1 MEVVGRADDLR
12 KIRGVLFSPKTVE
25 QFIREEFPEVVE
37 FEILVERKGIMDE
50 LTLRTE
56 LQPSVGKDKAEEIK
70 ARLKERAKVKTNL
83 TMKVT
88 LEPEGALPRYTLKAK
103 RFKDLRGVK

>member
-37 FEILVERKGIMDE
+37 FEIVVTRKGIMDE

-56 LQPSVGKDKAEEIK
+56 LQPNIGKDKAEEIK
-70 ARLKERAKVKTNL
+70 GRVKERAKVKTNL
-83 TMKVT
+83 TMNVT
-88 LEPEGALPRYTLKAK
+88 LEPEGTLPRYDLKAR
-103 RFKDLRGVK
+103 RFKDLRGK